1 VEKVLAAPLDRKQ
14 NRGFILG
21 SLSLGHG
28 FSHLYDQGF
37 PVLMPAIASALG
49 LSNFQ
54 VASLLGIRQAGFGVV
69 NLGGGV
75 FVDMVQ
81 NQWGLILTGC
91 MIWAAVSYMAV
102 GASPNYPLL
111 AVSMIFISIPGALWH
126 LPATA
131 ALSRRFPDRRGFAI
145 SIHGFGSNIGNVLGP
160 LMAGALLTALIYKW
174 VLFVYAAPALVL
186 ALFVWWSLKDVGRE
200 GGAGGAVERRELGAR
215 LLDAL
220 VMARNPVVLG
230 LVLAATLRGL
240 ALNSMFH
247 WAPFYLEDELGM
259 GPLGAGVHYALLT
272 GMGIASAPVLGLL
285 SDRFGRKVVLA
296 PGLLCAMA
304 LTLVVVSTGDSVL
317 LPVVLAGV
325 GLFSFALHQLMQAA
339 VLNVVG
345 RVTEATAIGLI
356 FGLNGVIGGASPF
369 LETVIINHFGGY
381 SSIFYYAGIMTAVA
395 AAVVMI
401 IPFAPH
407 PDESGPETARV

>member
-1 VEKVLAAPLDRKQ
+1 VEEVLAVPVDRKQ

-37 PVLMPAIASALG
+37 PVLLPAITSALG
-49 LSNFQ
+49 LSNIQ
-54 VASLLGIRQAGFGVV
+54 VATLLGIRQAGFGVV

-160 LMAGALLTALIYKW
+160 LMAGALLLVLIYKW
-174 VLFVYAAPALVL
+174 VLFIYAAPALVL

-200 GGAGGAVERRELGAR
+200 GGAVERRELRIR
-215 LLDAL
+215 LRDAL
-220 VMARNPVVLG
+220 VTARNPVVLG

-240 ALNSMFH
+240 ALNAMFH
-247 WAPFYLEDELGM
+247 WAPFYLKDELGM
-259 GPLGAGVHYALLT
+259 GPLGVGVHYALLT
-272 GMGIASAPVLGLL
+272 GMGIASAPLLGLL
-285 SDRFGRKVVLA
+285 SDRFGRKAVLA

-304 LTLVVVSTGDSVL
+304 LTLVIVSTGDNAL

-325 GLFSFALHQLMQAA
+325 GLFSFALHQIIQAA
-339 VLNVVG
+339 VLDAVG
-345 RVTEATAIGLI
+345 RGTEATAIGLI

-369 LETVIINHFGGY
+369 LETVIIDHLGGY
-381 SSIFYYAGIMTAVA
+381 GSIFYYAGIMTAA
-395 AAVVMI
+395 AAAIVMI
-401 IPFAPH
+401 VPFAPR